1 MIGTV
6 YIINLHADHVM
17 SLPGMILRLGAYNKA
32 SITNDGSIGSTR
44 SKVNSSISISNRGGM
59 S

>member
-1 MIGTV
+1 MIGAV
-6 YIINLHADHVM
+6 YITHLHADHVM
-17 SLPGMILRLGAYNKA
+17 SLPGMTLSLGAYNKA

-44 SKVNSSISISNRGGM
+44 SKINSSISISNRGGM